1 MIGGVSVIMYHSLL
15 DQQSPIP
22 GVFNLGIAVVRS
34 SGRFRSD
41 ESGVKYNVDSLIIH
55 VVDEGGGV
63 FGVLFLYM
71 LVRNGE
77 VLLSHNFCLCILHQD
92 FCYFFSFLESN
103 FKNPDQTWQMD
114 GLVFESNFVNEN
126 EIKIENI

>member
-15 DQQSPIP
+15 DHQSPIP

-55 VVDEGGGV
+55 VVDEGGGREGGGGGFWCV
-63 FGVLFLYM
+63 VL
-71 LVRNGE
+71 VH
-77 VLLSHNFCLCILHQD
+77 VS
-92 FCYFFSFLESN
+92 
-103 FKNPDQTWQMD
+103 
-114 GLVFESNFVNEN
+114 
-126 EIKIENI
+126 